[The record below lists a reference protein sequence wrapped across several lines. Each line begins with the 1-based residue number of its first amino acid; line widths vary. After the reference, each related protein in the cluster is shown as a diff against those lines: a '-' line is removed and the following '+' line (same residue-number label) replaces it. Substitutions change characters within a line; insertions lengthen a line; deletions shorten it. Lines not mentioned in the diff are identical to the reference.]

1 MAIRNHA
8 LTSFLGLNT
17 EVSDFLLKDN
27 EATAISNVDV
37 DYRGYLR
44 NRAGI
49 DKVNDD
55 AIAENAT
62 VKDVLGLYGFYKD
75 GVASY
80 KKICAAGTKLLQ
92 FDGTDWQDLKT
103 SLVTGGRWNFIT
115 HLNVCY
121 GVDEKNTPQKI
132 TESGTDYSSANW
144 TGLANNDPPDLAP
157 FIIEHRDRVFIAG
170 DPDNAS
176 TVVYSTMNATPD
188 FSNTGITGIPIL
200 KGDGQKVT
208 GLSKLGFNL
217 IVTKKHQIH
226 HISGCTSADFVMRM
240 LVPGK
245 GCFAYRSLVNTG
257 NTIIMLHDS
266 GILNFNG
273 QTIQDMSLN
282 FKSKIDAILSSYIQ
296 NACAVYKDKRY
307 WLSYTSS
314 GTSNDK
320 TLVIDSVSGACTEYD
335 YGVNAFYLD
344 LANNLYGACNSGFVR
359 QLDTETDDDGS
370 DIDSY
375 WQSKYLDFGAP
386 NVTKRIKEC
395 IVYCS
400 LATEDLSFRFDIDH
414 KTGGTG
420 RQDWTKTVAPTSTTV
435 TEVRFSC
442 SKELVGKRF
451 RLKISHNGSET
462 FKVYQVIF
470 RYEPIARRGDIAS
483 VK

>member
-1 MAIRNHA
+1 MATPKNYA

-27 EATAISNVDV
+27 EASDLSNVDV

-49 DKVNDD
+49 DKLNDT
-55 AIAENAT
+55 AITEST
-62 VKDVLGLYGFYKD
+62 VAKDVLGLYGFYKD

-92 FDGTDWQDLKT
+92 FDGSDWQDLET
-103 SLVTGGRWNFIT
+103 TLVTGGRWNFAT
-115 HLNVCY
+115 HHNICY
-121 GVDEKNTPQKI
+121 GIDELNSPVRI
-132 TESGTDYSSANW
+132 TESTGTYTAVTWDDCSTNQY
-144 TGLANNDPPDLAP
+144 PDKAP
-157 FIIEHRDRVFIAG
+157 FIIVHRDRVFGAG

-176 TVVYSTMNATPD
+176 TVIYSTLAATPD
-188 FSNTGITGIPIL
+188 YDATGITGIGIL

-226 HISGCTSADFVMRM
+226 HISGCTSADFVRRM
-240 LVPGK
+240 IVRDK
-245 GCFAYRSLVNTG
+245 GCFAHRSLVNTG

-273 QTIQDMSLN
+273 QNIQDMSLN

-296 NACAVYKDKRY
+296 NACAVFYNKRY

-335 YGVNAFYLD
+335 YGVNCFYLD
-344 LANNLYGACNSGFVR
+344 LANNLYGAGNSGFVR
-359 QLDTETDDDGS
+359 QLGTGTDDDTAN
-370 DIDSY
+370 IASY
-375 WQSKYLDFGAP
+375 WQGKYLDFGAP

-400 LATEDLSFRFDIDH
+400 LATEDLSFRFDIDQA
-414 KTGGTG
+414 
-420 RQDWTKTVAPTSTTV
+420 RQDWTKTVAPTSATV

-451 RLKISHNGSET
+451 RLKISHDGDET